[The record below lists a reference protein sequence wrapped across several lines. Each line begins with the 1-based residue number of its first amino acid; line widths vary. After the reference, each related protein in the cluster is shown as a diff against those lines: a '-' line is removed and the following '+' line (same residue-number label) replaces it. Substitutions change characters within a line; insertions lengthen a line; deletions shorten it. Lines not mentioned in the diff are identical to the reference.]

1 MVTSRIEPWH
11 AAMVSAAMVLLVLP
25 TEVRS
30 ATTRQLMEVVDL
42 NGLATS
48 PDGRLLAFRTEQA
61 SIERNTRDTIWYVQ
75 PVDGSAPPRRLGE
88 GGIPLRDN
96 GAQNADADPQWAP
109 DSKWIYYRA
118 MLDGRLDVWRA
129 AVDGSRTER
138 VTRDAA
144 DVRRFYLDA
153 DGSVLNY
160 SVGATRDEVLDA
172 ELEEYDNGIRIDRSV
187 PLGDHLFRSAYQ
199 DGRLTTQRFRDSGLE
214 YSSLLSEAPEQWKA
228 MTIATGA
235 KAPLPPG
242 HGPPASLKP
251 ADLPVRPGEVGRI
264 VEDPGS
270 GRIAFTVRSAESGGR
285 SEQVE
290 LAMLAGRKDGHPVKC
305 AMDLCLD
312 KKITAIQWQPGS
324 DDLIFTVTNDALG
337 QTLLRWN
344 VVTGDVLPVTASDGH
359 LGGGGR
365 WDPGPCAAARE
376 ALLCV
381 TAAAGQ
387 PPRLERVDL
396 QSGERRVLFAPNE
409 ALASDVAQMVAV
421 RPISWQDALGRQ
433 YTGQFYPAT
442 TQDDSPPPL
451 FITYYRCAGFVRGG
465 MGDEWPLATLAR
477 SGVAALCIN
486 AAPYRDD
493 AIERY
498 EQGRLAVESAVGH
511 LADRGEVDP
520 QRVGMGGQS
529 FGAEVAMW
537 TAMNSRVLRTISLAT
552 PVVSPSMLLLF
563 GLWDDVHYPRLKR
576 YWQLGTVEETPERWR
591 TISPSFDPERVRVPV
606 LMQMAEQEY
615 RFALDYA
622 VPMIRAGRA
631 DAYVFPHESHQKSQ
645 PRHKLAA
652 YERNMDWL
660 RFWLLDVESEDPVKM
675 DQYAR
680 WREMRKQVSDA
691 SPP

>member
-25 TEVRS
+25 TEVHS
-30 ATTRQLMEVVDL
+30 ATTRQLVEVVDL

-88 GGIPLRDN
+88 GGIPLRDS

-118 MLDGRLDVWRA
+118 MLDGRIDVWRA

-160 SVGATRDEVLDA
+160 SVGATRDEVIDA
-172 ELEEYDNGIRIDRSV
+172 ELEEYDNGVRIDRSI

-214 YSSLLSEAPEQWKA
+214 YSSLLSQAPEQWKA

-235 KAPLPPG
+235 KAPLPSG
-242 HGPPASLKP
+242 HGPPARLKP
-251 ADLPVRPGEVGRI
+251 ADLPVRPGEVGRL

-285 SEQVE
+285 SEQVG
-290 LAMLAGRKDGHPVKC
+290 LAMLPGRKDGHPVKC

-312 KKITAIQWQPGS
+312 KKITAIQWRPGS

-337 QTLLRWN
+337 QTLHRWN

-396 QSGERRVLFAPNE
+396 QSGERRVLFAPNA

-421 RPISWQDALGRQ
+421 RPVSWQDALGRQ
-433 YTGQFYPAT
+433 YTGQFYPAI

-606 LMQMAEQEY
+606 LMQMSEQEY

-631 DAYVFPHESHQKSQ
+631 DAYGFPHESHQKSQ

-660 RFWLLDVESEDPVKM
+660 RFWLLEIESDDPMKV

-680 WREMRKQVSDA
+680 WREMRKKTPDA